1 MWSDGLWVGNVERRY
16 QPPDPT
22 PAAATAATA
31 PIPAPSPTPAPAS
44 TLDAGDR
51 QALTTSTCVR
61 PRGSGPHSSS
71 SRGRVASSSRTMCAA
86 PPPSPRRSPRSSPPC
101 SAPPRCASTAGP
113 STPPSKEPHSQPS
126 PRSSTRG
133 APARAPCADVAWPGL
148 ASTQARPADAAAA
161 VAPPVS
167 PPPRAHVAAAAH
179 CPCRHIPHLRHA
191 GTLDF
196 EYSLARPQMG
206 YCAPTL
212 EPGDCARGIKGG
224 WNSTALGIADFAG
237 CAARCRGC
245 ARCHYVS
252 FSPLHEDCS
261 WFHTCEMSD
270 LRMRWAGYTYET
282 AAVSS
287 SAPRALE

>member
-1 MWSDGLWVGNVERRY
+1 M
-16 QPPDPT
+16 
-22 PAAATAATA
+22 
-31 PIPAPSPTPAPAS
+31 
-44 TLDAGDR
+44 
-51 QALTTSTCVR
+51 TS
-61 PRGSGPHSSS
+61 
-71 SRGRVASSSRTMCAA
+71 
-86 PPPSPRRSPRSSPPC
+86 
-101 SAPPRCASTAGP
+101 
-113 STPPSKEPHSQPS
+113 
-126 PRSSTRG
+126 
-133 APARAPCADVAWPGL
+133 
-148 ASTQARPADAAAA
+148 
-161 VAPPVS
+161 PVS
-167 PPPRAHVAAAAH
+167 PPPCARVAAPVH
-179 CPCRHIPHLRHA
+179 CPPQRAPPPPRPRHA

-282 AAVSS
+282 AVVSS
-287 SAPRALE
+287 NAPRAPE